1 MQSVAIRHSGAVA
14 LEESFVNGPDGDQPD
29 WAHTSGWMA
38 QPDEIWTLSC
48 VMPCLR
54 FDETFSRLLA
64 HLSDRL
70 TEAGRPWE
78 ILVVGRDD
86 EAARSVMLGWSQL
99 PGFRWCKSRE
109 PLGFA
114 DALWEGLE
122 RSRGEVVLIV
132 ESGAAHAID
141 QLPDMLKN
149 WRQGARLVWTQ
160 DESGGTVVRSSGAA
174 ALRGEVE
181 LPSNSG
187 GLVLL
192 DRQLVSGMLQSRSA
206 GAS

>member
-1 MQSVAIRHSGAVA
+1 VDIRRSAAVT
-14 LEESFVNGPDGDQPD
+14 LEESFVNGPDGEQPD
-29 WAHTSGWMA
+29 WAHTSGWMSE
-38 QPDEIWTLSC
+38 PDEIWTLSC

-54 FDETFSRLLA
+54 FDDAFSRLLA
-64 HLSDRL
+64 QLSDRL

-78 ILVVGRDD
+78 VLVVGPDD
-86 EAARSVMLGWSQL
+86 DAARGIMLGWSQL

-114 DALWEGLE
+114 DALWLGLE

-132 ESGAAHAID
+132 ESAATDAIRF
-141 QLPDMLKN
+141 LPDMLKL

-160 DESGGTVVRSSGAA
+160 HEAGTTVVRSSGAA
-174 ALRGEVE
+174 ALRGEAE
-181 LPSNSG
+181 LPPNSG

-192 DRQLVSGMLQSRSA
+192 DRQLVSGMLQARA
-206 GAS
+206 GAAS